1 MEEPTETDVL
11 RTGTGFWL
19 THNRHLTG
27 TKLGPW
33 CTVTDHDKKR
43 ADLVDAYRV
52 NKNIDAPPGSEGVVL
67 SGKIAQPESIRN
79 YLMLTGRISSDQ
91 AGEFDLGNLL
101 HTSSFWISDR
111 LTFPGPLPL
120 AGIDQLRDKSP
131 GWELRNERWRS
142 LLNTYAASPWISVSP
157 PGTVVA
163 GGLRGALLVKTIFKQ
178 VEFSDKGGPR
188 VDRLVHPT
196 IDTWVQ
202 AILCLVCDHT
212 ISFVE
217 IAMVNADWIWSWR
230 LERDN
235 AGLEAFKLAIAPA
248 AADWRQMQSA
258 VDDLHAHDETTRRMA
273 TREVKKPLLREV
285 AENVRKAVN
294 AYKME
299 TMRVRKVFEDENG
312 IAFRW
317 AKRDASGTCI
327 DAVQNTDAIITHP
340 SQEFAN
346 RRNYS
351 PFWVYAKTDRGN
363 MYVPTRTPKEA
374 SEDTPSVR
382 LMTAQPRFAFLEMA
396 RVV

>member
-11 RTGTGFWL
+11 RAGPGFWL
-19 THNRHLTG
+19 EHNNHLTG

-43 ADLVDAYRV
+43 ADLVEAYRV
-52 NKNIDAPPGSEGVVL
+52 NKNVDAAPGSEGVL
-67 SGKIAQPESIRN
+67 QSGKIAQPESIRN
-79 YLMLTGRISSDQ
+79 FLMLTGRISSDQ
-91 AGEFDLGNLL
+91 AGELDLGNLL
-101 HTSSFWISDR
+101 HISSFWVSGR

-120 AGIDQLRDKSP
+120 AGVDQLRDKSP

-142 LLNTYAASPWISVSP
+142 LLNMYAASPWISVSP

-163 GGLRGALLVKTIFKQ
+163 GGLRGALLVKTIFKN
-178 VEFSDKGGPR
+178 VYFSENNGPR

-196 IDTWVQ
+196 IDTWIQ
-202 AILCLVCDHT
+202 AILCLVCDST

-217 IAMVNADWIWSWR
+217 IAMVNQDWIWTWR
-230 LERDN
+230 LERDDVR
-235 AGLEAFKLAIAPA
+235 LEAFKLAISPA

-258 VDDLHAHDETTRRMA
+258 VDDLHGHNETTRRLA
-273 TREVKKPLLREV
+273 AKEVKKPLLLEV
-285 AENVRKAVN
+285 VENVRAAVN
-294 AYKME
+294 AYKTE
-299 TMRVRKVFEDENG
+299 NMRVRKVFLDENG
-312 IAFRW
+312 IAFKW

-327 DAVQNTDAIITHP
+327 DVVQNRDSVITHP

-351 PFWVYAKTDRGN
+351 PFWVYAKTTDHGN
-363 MYVPTRTPKEA
+363 MYVPTRAPEGTSAQTWKA
-374 SEDTPSVR
+374 
-382 LMTAQPRFAFLEMA
+382 AQPHFAFLEMA